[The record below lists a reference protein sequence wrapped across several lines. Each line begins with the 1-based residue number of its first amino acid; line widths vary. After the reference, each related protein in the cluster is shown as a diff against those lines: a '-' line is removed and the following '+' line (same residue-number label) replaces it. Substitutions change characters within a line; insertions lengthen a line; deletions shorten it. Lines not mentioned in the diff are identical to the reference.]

1 MPRGT
6 KTTTRR
12 KPPPAGDGTVREA
25 VEADLAA
32 IAASEPALARSG
44 LARLALALASR
55 VDDTDNSATS
65 VSMCGRALAD
75 VLGQL
80 RDLTPSAKEADGID
94 ELTRK
99 REDRRSAA
107 TG

>member
-1 MPRGT
+1 MAQRGT
-6 KTTTRR
+6 KTTSRR
-12 KPPPAGDGTVREA
+12 RLASDGTVREA

-32 IAASEPALARSG
+32 IAKSEPALATSG

-55 VDDTDNSATS
+55 VDDTENSATS

-80 RDLTPSAKEADGID
+80 RELTPPAKEADGID

-99 REDRRSAA
+99 REDRRAA
-107 TG
+107 AEG